1 MYVIDKTDRVIEEA
15 FAADPSLVVCLNRFE
30 QTDDVCILAID
41 EAKRR
46 RKAKCSLEKVW
57 KNLKNR
63 SDDVCLRYAKAT
75 KDLPCDFFDG
85 KGEDFAIKLLM
96 TDPGFTKLVPKA
108 LLETRNV
115 RNFLMNRNPY
125 SLFRFEN
132 PEDWMIKMFI
142 ENASSPVSS
151 FISRNVSYNV
161 FLKIREYDSVVPY
174 LTKKVDLVA
183 FDNLIL
189 KIPLQQLYHV
199 DFLFARTC
207 QRSSR
212 NILF

>member
-142 ENASSPVSS
+142 ENHRRQ
-151 FISRNVSYNV
+151 F
-161 FLKIREYDSVVPY
+161 
-174 LTKKVDLVA
+174 
-183 FDNLIL
+183 
-189 KIPLQQLYHV
+189 H
-199 DFLFARTC
+199 
-207 QRSSR
+207 RS
-212 NILF
+212 